1 MLGLL
6 RALVASAVALI
17 AGCVTVHGP
26 TSFTLSR
33 DDIERGMEAD
43 LGNLVEIFRGLDLRR
58 PEVALMPVAGRLE
71 LAWYLTVPTQG
82 EANSLFASNVGV
94 AVVMS
99 GKPAL
104 NAGRSGVDL
113 TDVRIDDVRMLGLPR
128 VLGFGLGRLA
138 DRKGAASRRRRCG
151 VPTWPTVPPRS
162 RSRTAA
168 CGSTSSRASRCAGV
182 CTGAGVSVAQ
192 GRASRRRARPAA

>member
-1 MLGLL
+1 MRGLL
-6 RALVASAVALI
+6 KMLAAMAAATLV

-43 LGNLVEIFRGLDLRR
+43 LGSLIEIFRGLDLRR
-58 PEVALMPVAGRLE
+58 PEIALMPVAGRLE

-82 EANSLFASNVGV
+82 DANSLFASNVGV

-104 NAGRSGVDL
+104 SQARSGIDL

-128 VLGFGLGRLA
+128 VLGFGLGQLG
-138 DRKGAASRRRRCG
+138 DRKGAALPDLPLMSFS
-151 VPTWPTVPPRS
+151 P
-162 RSRTAA
+162 
-168 CGSTSSRASRCAGV
+168 
-182 CTGAGVSVAQ
+182 AQ
-192 GRASRRRARPAA
+192 LRRADVAYGATAVEVTYSGLRVDIEPR